1 MACRNRLRT
10 FIAAGLLLIPLSSV
24 AEDYVE
30 QWKQGLSGSK
40 LTAYSGSVISSNSTL
55 TTISFCRDGRYL
67 YYKEGSWSV
76 PGMANGASNN
86 TISGRW
92 QVVQS
97 GNNIMLKY
105 VSDAGEQGMF
115 PVYLQ
120 NNGRV
125 NIGGTEFAVQQGG
138 AGC

>member
-1 MACRNRLRT
+1 MACLNRLRI
-10 FIAAGLLLIPLSSV
+10 FIACGLLLISVASV

-30 QWKQGLSGSK
+30 QWQQGLSGAK

-55 TTISFCRDGRYL
+55 TTVSFCRDGRYR

-86 TISGRW
+86 TITGRW
-92 QVVQS
+92 QVLQS
-97 GNNIMLKY
+97 GNKIMLKY
-105 VSDAGEQGMF
+105 VTDAGEQGMF
-115 PVYLQ
+115 PLYLQ

>member
-92 QVVQS
+92 QLVQS

>member
-1 MACRNRLRT
+1 MACRNRSSI
-10 FIAAGLLLIPLSSV
+10 FIATGLLLIPLSSV

-40 LTAYSGSVISSNSTL
+40 LTTYSGSVISSNSTL
-55 TTISFCRDGRYL
+55 TTVSFCRDGRYL

-86 TISGRW
+86 TITGRW
-92 QVVQS
+92 QVLQS

-105 VSDAGEQGMF
+105 VTDEGEQGVF
-115 PVYLQ
+115 PLYLQ